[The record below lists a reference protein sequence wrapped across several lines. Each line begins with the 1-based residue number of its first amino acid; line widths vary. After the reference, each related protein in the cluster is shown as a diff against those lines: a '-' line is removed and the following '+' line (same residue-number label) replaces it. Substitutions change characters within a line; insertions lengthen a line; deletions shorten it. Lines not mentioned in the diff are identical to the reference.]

1 MYMYTHAEAEECGYF
16 SQETM
21 SFYADAMACQEHQV
35 SPFFFSESKNWY
47 IYVT

>member
-35 SPFFFSESKNWY
+35 SPFFFPKAK
-47 IYVT
+47 IGTFT